1 MKACNEEDSTDD
13 ESEDDAPMLITSRKT
28 IKSLFEPYLKSF
40 FVKANDST
48 QIKILKLEILTNLS
62 NSGNISLILR
72 EFQAYIQ
79 NYQDDLE
86 FMSAT
91 IESIGQCASMI
102 NEIAPMCLN
111 GLVSLL
117 SNRNESI
124 VAQSIV
130 VIRTQIINK
139 DQSIISHIIRQV
151 C

>member
-1 MKACNEEDSTDD
+1 MPT
-13 ESEDDAPMLITSRKT
+13 LTRT

-48 QIKILKLEILTNLS
+48 AVKILKLEILTNLS
-62 NSGNISLILR
+62 NTGNYISLILR
-72 EFQAYIQ
+72 EFQAYIL

-91 IESIGQCASMI
+91 IESIGQCASRI
-102 NEIAPMCLN
+102 KEIAPVCLN

-117 SNRNESI
+117 SNRNKTI

-139 DQSIISHIIRQV
+139 DDSIISMIIKQV
-151 C
+151 KLNDYLINLIIIIIIF